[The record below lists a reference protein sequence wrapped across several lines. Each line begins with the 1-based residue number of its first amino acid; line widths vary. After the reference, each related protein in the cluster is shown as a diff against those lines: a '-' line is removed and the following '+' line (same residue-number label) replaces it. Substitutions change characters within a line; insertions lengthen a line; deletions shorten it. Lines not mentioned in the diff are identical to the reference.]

1 MKNRLL
7 GLFMLLMC
15 LPFAAAAQQFVNL
28 TPTPLS
34 MTPGTG
40 ELVLPQQFKIAT
52 SGLSDEMA
60 AEVTKFVEAFNAATG
75 YTASVD
81 NAATDAL
88 FNVTYSAA
96 RVEDGYKLN
105 VTATGVS
112 IEASAPIGLYF
123 AFQSVKKML
132 PANVMAGKQDAAVTS
147 YALPVVNII
156 DQPRFSYRGFM
167 LDVSRHFFTVDEVKR
182 MLDVMS
188 YYKMN
193 RFHWHLS
200 DDQGWRVEI
209 KKYPKLTSVGSIA
222 PNCRFT
228 DMKEGLY
235 WINKPYGPYFY
246 TQEQIKDVV
255 AYAKE
260 RHIEIIPEIDM
271 PGHFIAAL
279 VAYPEFSCTPNA
291 SRSVWDLNYGL
302 ASDVLNVANPAAVQF
317 CKDILAELMEIFP
330 YEYIHIGGDECPTTA
345 WESNATCQAMYQEL
359 GLSSYRAL
367 QSHFIKEMGDFV
379 KANGRK
385 LAVWNEA
392 ISASGADTKLIQQS
406 GATVFCWTQGDAAQ
420 AAAKAAG
427 LKLNNVYTPW
437 GPYYINRK
445 QSTDPNEPP
454 GAGDGTD
461 NVQKTYNVEAC
472 GDNITAE
479 NAKYYTGVQG
489 TFWTEFVSDSEY
501 MEYLALPRLIA
512 IAEAGWT
519 PKNKKDFTSF
529 CKRITADSVLLN
541 YGGYLY
547 NKDFMVEG
555 SEPQGMVMPKSS
567 TSEASYYYRL
577 VTNATGERAGKCIEL
592 LREGSSIITDK
603 RGNGAAVNVLWT
615 AAQVDESDAAY
626 DYQLWAF
633 EEDPANPGYYA
644 LVCKAKPAGSL
655 NSTPTAEIAS
665 GRWTYDETVKHYD
678 FLLGQHTSGYGQNG
692 DNYYYSINSKNLTGK
707 YLNASLGGQGYA
719 VNVYGNPADGNGGL
733 WTCVPAFVIV
743 DNADVAAKVAEV
755 KAVLSKAQTYTGS
768 DKQLGRYGATEAAAL
783 QAVVADVNLDT
794 MTEDELTAFA
804 AQLDAAYAAFK
815 QSLGVPE
822 VGKTYQFVCSVDG
835 FENISIV
842 DDGTSANLR
851 HSTDVWANTAWEV
864 TSTKM
869 GADGLDTLALKNVE
883 TGRYIGAPAS
893 VATGKV
899 GYPVAMGTAETVQT
913 LAWNIDEGDFTFASA
928 GKNMFPVPA
937 NSGTEPSVISSGSTV
952 GGANAVRL
960 QGAAW
965 TIIPV
970 KVVTFNCEDEAGNS
984 LGSFKRSVPEDETE
998 MTPLCPEIK
1007 NYTAKTVIEEGNTM
1021 IVIYQRLAYAVKTI
1035 CRTENG
1041 AMVDVVE
1048 DASPVG
1054 DAYTVALP
1062 ELPYFTLVSAD
1073 QTDGA
1078 TLTLDNDII
1087 INAVYSTTGH
1097 FGVKKLGEAVNAV
1110 EAGKTYVIYDAH
1122 ADRYGYRRVVPTDNT
1137 VYSVKS
1143 VADGADPYT
1152 VWTLEASGSGF
1163 KVKNDL
1169 VGLYVP
1175 SMTTTATA
1183 PTLSATGETWTFSK
1197 NADGTFK
1204 IKGANGVCW
1213 DGLANGA
1220 LVGWNDPGHPYRV
1233 YEYFVQPYF
1242 DVIIQYV
1249 DEDDVAVAA
1258 QTKAMVKAGEAY
1270 ILNAPTIDNYT
1281 LQQIDGADALTAVAD
1296 NVTVKVV
1303 YKKNVVDGIGEV
1315 LSEGKAGETIIVDL
1329 SGRRVKGVSK
1339 GGIYIINGQKVLVK

>member
-34 MTPGTG
+34 MTQGTG

-60 AEVTKFVEAFNAATG
+60 AEVTKFVDAFNAATG
-75 YTASVD
+75 YTATVD

-88 FNVTYSAA
+88 FSVAYAA
-96 RVEDGYKLN
+96 DRAEEGYKLT
-105 VTATGVS
+105 VTSSSVA

-132 PANVMAGKQDAAVTS
+132 PANVMAGKQDAAVAS
-147 YALPVVNII
+147 YALPVVTII

-167 LDVSRHFFTVDEVKR
+167 LDVSRHFFTIDEVKR
-182 MLDVMS
+182 MIDVMS

-222 PNCRFT
+222 PNSRFT
-228 DMKEGLY
+228 DLEQGQY

-246 TQEQIKDVV
+246 TQEQLRDVV

-271 PGHFIAAL
+271 PGHFTAAL
-279 VAYPEFSCTPNA
+279 VAYPEYSCSPNA
-291 SRSVWDLNYGL
+291 SRSVWIDGGIS
-302 ASDVLNVANPAAVQF
+302 ADVLNVADSAAVQF
-317 CKDILAELMEIFP
+317 CKDILTELMDIFP
-330 YEYIHIGGDECPTTA
+330 YEYIHIGGDECPTSA
-345 WESNATCQAMYQEL
+345 WEGNAACQTMYQQL
-359 GLSSYRAL
+359 GLTSYRAL
-367 QSHFIKEMGDFV
+367 QSHFIKDMGDFI

-385 LAVWNEA
+385 LVVWNEA
-392 ISASGADTKLIQQS
+392 ISASGADTQLIQQAE
-406 GATVFCWTQGDAAQ
+406 ATVFCWMPAASSAAQ
-420 AAAKAAG
+420 AAG

-461 NVQKTYNVEAC
+461 NVQKTYNEEAC

-489 TFWTEFVSDSEY
+489 TFWTEHVSDREY

-547 NKDFMVEG
+547 NKDYMGEG
-555 SEPQGMVMPKSS
+555 SDPQGMVMPKSS
-567 TSEASYYYRL
+567 TAAAPYYYRL

-592 LREGSSIITDK
+592 LREGSPIITEANIAK
-603 RGNGAAVNVLWT
+603 GAAKDIIWT
-615 AAQVDESDAAY
+615 TAQVDEGDDAY
-626 DYQLWAF
+626 DYQFWAF
-633 EEDPANPGYYA
+633 EEDPNNPGYYA
-644 LVCKAKPAGSL
+644 LVCRAEPTGSL
-655 NSTPTAEIAS
+655 NSTPTVAATN
-665 GRWTYDETVKHYD
+665 GRWTYDPNAKHYD
-678 FLLGQHTSGYGQNG
+678 FLLAQHASGYGQNG
-692 DNYYYSINSKNLTGK
+692 DNYYYSINSKNLTTQ

-733 WTCVPAFVIV
+733 WTCVPDFEIV
-743 DNADVAAKVAEV
+743 DNAEVAAKIAEV
-755 KAVLSKAQTYTGS
+755 KAVLSKAKTYTGS

-783 QAVVADVNLDT
+783 QGVVADVNLDA
-794 MTEDELTAFA
+794 MTADQLAAYA
-804 AQLDAAYAAFK
+804 AQLDAAYVTFK

-893 VATGKV
+893 SATGKV
-899 GYPVAMGTAETVQT
+899 GYPVAMATDKTVQT
-913 LAWNIDEGDFTFASA
+913 LIWNINEEDFTFASA

-937 NSGTEPSVISSGSTV
+937 NSGTQPSVISSGSTV

-970 KVVTFNCEDEAGNS
+970 KVVTFNCEDENGNS
-984 LGSFKRSVPEDETE
+984 LGSFKRSVAEDVTE
-998 MTPLCPEIK
+998 LTPLCPEIK
-1007 NYTAKTVIEEGNTM
+1007 NHTVKTATAEDNVVTV
-1021 IVIYQRLAYAVKTI
+1021 VYQRSAYAVTTI

-1041 AMVDVVE
+1041 ALVE
-1048 DASPVG
+1048 TLEEASPVG
-1054 DAYTVALP
+1054 ETYTVALP
-1062 ELPYFTLVSAD
+1062 EVPYFTFVSAD
-1073 QTDGA
+1073 VADGA
-1078 TLTLDNDII
+1078 TMALDKDTI

-1097 FGVKKLGEAVNAV
+1097 FGVKKLGEAVDAV
-1110 EAGKTYVIYDAH
+1110 EAGKSYVIYDAH
-1122 ADRYGYRRVVPTDNT
+1122 ADRYGYRRVVPTDNK

-1143 VADGADPYT
+1143 VENGADPYT

-1163 KVKNDL
+1163 KVKNEL

-1175 SMTTTATA
+1175 SMTTQAEP
-1183 PTLSATGETWTFSK
+1183 PTLSTTGAVWTFTK
-1197 NADGTFK
+1197 NSDGTFK
-1204 IKGANGVCW
+1204 IKGTNGICW

-1220 LVGWNDPGHPYRV
+1220 LVGWNDPGHPYKV
-1233 YEYFVQPYF
+1233 FEYFVEPYF

-1249 DEDDVAVAA
+1249 DENDVAVAA

-1270 ILNAPTIDNYT
+1270 VLNAPTIDNYT
-1281 LQQIDGADALTAVAD
+1281 LQQIEGADALTAVAD

-1303 YKKNVVDGIGEV
+1303 YKKNVVDGIGDV
-1315 LSEGKAGETIIVDL
+1315 LSEGKAGQTIIVDL